1 MTRRISHDDRRNEL
15 SHRKPRGAWAVF
27 ASVDDEHQRGWIMN
41 IGIATPFLLSA
52 VVLPYDPGPR
62 LPIEIGVSRVA
73 YQSAYVGPPV
83 GRIGYEQRRVRIWEE
98 KPYKRPRYRDGDDRD
113 WRH

>member
-1 MTRRISHDDRRNEL
+1 
-15 SHRKPRGAWAVF
+15 
-27 ASVDDEHQRGWIMN
+27 MN
-41 IGIATPFLLSA
+41 IGIAAPFLLSA